1 MTRCD
6 GHRSLMPLCSL
17 CVCAR
22 AFRFLVSS
30 SFSGLNKTNIHY
42 GLDWAPHHLGFWPV
56 ADITQGQQEQMPMEE
71 SANFFLML
79 SGIVRAQN
87 NDVSWLQPYWPL
99 LQTWSNYL
107 NSSLPDPGNQL
118 CTDDFEGP
126 SPHNVNLALKG
137 IVGLGAYAQLLAA
150 NGQGQESKDVLV
162 AAEGFASQW
171 LTLSGSSTGGP
182 SRLQYDLP
190 NTFSQ
195 KYNMLFHYV
204 LQLSI
209 FEGAQIMGQEIE
221 YYKTQQTTW
230 GLPLDSRGPLTKSD
244 WTSWI
249 AAMSADSEYSTTLFD
264 AELTFLMTGPS
275 KAIPFSDWYST
286 ADGHV
291 LGFQA
296 RPVQGGLFAKYLLTI
311 LPAGGKAV
319 AEE

>member
-1 MTRCD
+1 
-6 GHRSLMPLCSL
+6 
-17 CVCAR
+17 
-22 AFRFLVSS
+22 
-30 SFSGLNKTNIHY
+30 
-42 GLDWAPHHLGFWPV
+42 
-56 ADITQGQQEQMPMEE
+56 MEE

-87 NDVSWLQPYWPL
+87 NDVSWLAEYWPL
-99 LQTWSNYL
+99 LATWSNYL

-137 IVGLGAYAQLLAA
+137 IVGLGAYSQLLAA
-150 NGQGQESKDVLV
+150 AGQAEEAKAALQ
-162 AAEGFASQW
+162 AAEGFAAQW
-171 LTLSGSSTGGP
+171 LTLSGASSGGP

-195 KYNMLFHYV
+195 KYNLLFHYI
-204 LQLSI
+204 LSLSLFDAPQLMS
-209 FEGAQIMGQEIE
+209 QEIA
-221 YYKTQQTTW
+221 YYKTQQTAW

-249 AAMSADSEYSTTLFD
+249 AAMTADASYSSLLFD

-311 LPAGGKAV
+311 LPGSQEAV
-319 AEE
+319 DVAVE